1 MYVGGL
7 PLICVADGFFGDVF
21 TALKQDLRPIYD
33 RVKALPDHAPDTVL
47 CRDCVY
53 WRGTGAW
60 KKRKQAS

>member
-1 MYVGGL
+1 MPKTRPLLALIAGL
-7 PLICVADGFFGDVF
+7 FAGSRAG
-21 TALKQDLRPIYD
+21 LRPIYD
-33 RVKALPDHAPDTVL
+33 RVKALQDHAPDDVV